1 MKKIAISSWGNIK
14 KDVLLDT
21 SLHLEKG
28 ILDIGNLNH
37 GLYLIKIMIKGQI
50 SFAKIV
56 VN

>member
-1 MKKIAISSWGNIK
+1 M
-14 KDVLLDT
+14 V
-21 SLHLEKG
+21 EKLSKQKLVDDK
-28 ILDIGNLNH
+28 LDIGNLNH